1 MTHVWK
7 RKLNNL
13 NNCLQKNNFPK
24 LRILTDTKGNVVY
37 LDKFL
42 EVGDMFLDFCDDSDI
57 QYLFNDIE
65 IVENYF
71 EIRDKNKRRG
81 IRLAILKDIVKNIP
95 NKIEVF
101 T

>member
-13 NNCLQKNNFPK
+13 NNCLEKNNFPK

-37 LDKFL
+37 LDKIL

-57 QYLFNDIE
+57 QYLFNDIGE
-65 IVENYF
+65 
-71 EIRDKNKRRG
+71 KT
-81 IRLAILKDIVKNIP
+81 ILKLEI
-95 NKIEVF
+95 KIKDVV
-101 T
+101 